1 VIAILKLS
9 SNTTYSEEDIYQKAI
24 NEKWIGNGTS
34 EEPFIIESSHSFS
47 DSSVIKNTSLHILIR
62 NCEFNLLSLRKCK
75 NFKFERCEFEVLGLS
90 KCSEMSVK
98 NCSFKHSLEIRFGH
112 NLQIQ
117 NSHIPFLIFSM
128 CYENYFKTC
137 TIAKIFNY
145 FSRANIFENIN
156 PAGGFNLILRE
167 SLKKYYLRSLGL
179 ITVGVI
185 SLFSAF
191 IIYYNSYTDSVNWT
205 LVGGL
210 GLMAFFAIIISLAL
224 YLDSRKMKHHPD
236 NQIYE
241 KSSGI

>member
-1 VIAILKLS
+1 
-9 SNTTYSEEDIYQKAI
+9 
-24 NEKWIGNGTS
+24 
-34 EEPFIIESSHSFS
+34 
-47 DSSVIKNTSLHILIR
+47 
-62 NCEFNLLSLRKCK
+62 
-75 NFKFERCEFEVLGLS
+75 
-90 KCSEMSVK
+90 M
-98 NCSFKHSLEIRFGH
+98 
-112 NLQIQ
+112 
-117 NSHIPFLIFSM
+117 
-128 CYENYFKTC
+128 
-137 TIAKIFNY
+137 KIFNY
-145 FSRANIFENIN
+145 FSRANVFENIN
-156 PAGGFNLILRE
+156 TSGDLNFILRG

-210 GLMAFFAIIISLAL
+210 GLMAFFAIVISLAL